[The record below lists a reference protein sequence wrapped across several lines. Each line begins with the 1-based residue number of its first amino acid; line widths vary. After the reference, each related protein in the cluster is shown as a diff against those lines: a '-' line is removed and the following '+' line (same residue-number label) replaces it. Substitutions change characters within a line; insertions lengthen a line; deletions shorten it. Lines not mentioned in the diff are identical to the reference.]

1 MLSIAAHSI
10 FLLVVD
16 CRTECTASIATRLV
30 LDHKIED
37 QTIGI
42 FTKMD
47 IFSNEYEDS
56 DESKQDLFLSY
67 MDPKNAGEFI
77 IYIILL
83 KLITQELVAFI
94 VYFNFSMK
102 CLFA

>member
-1 MLSIAAHSI
+1 
-10 FLLVVD
+10 
-16 CRTECTASIATRLV
+16 V

-47 IFSNEYEDS
+47 IFSNEYEDA

-67 MDPKNAGEFI
+67 MDPGNAG
-77 IYIILL
+77 
-83 KLITQELVAFI
+83 
-94 VYFNFSMK
+94 
-102 CLFA
+102 